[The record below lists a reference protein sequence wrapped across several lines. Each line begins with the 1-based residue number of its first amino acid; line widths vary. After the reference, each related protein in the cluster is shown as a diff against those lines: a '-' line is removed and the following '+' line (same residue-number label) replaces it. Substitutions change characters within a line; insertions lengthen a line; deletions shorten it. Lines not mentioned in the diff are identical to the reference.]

1 MSFVVETKKD
11 FDRLVDQYPG
21 RILFCDRTRIQDTLQ
36 GKCIDQTSHLHE
48 VRSYEK
54 VIPEE
59 YMGVLEPAIKEDKK
73 KNRQAKSE
81 VNGSIRNWQVVISDL
96 PCNCVHCIGLSTL
109 DAEID
114 DRVIKVKVTQESDLE
129 KTELCKYSK

>member
-1 MSFVVETKKD
+1 
-11 FDRLVDQYPG
+11 
-21 RILFCDRTRIQDTLQ
+21 
-36 GKCIDQTSHLHE
+36 LHK

-59 YMGVLEPAIKEDKK
+59 YTGVLEPAVKEDKK

-96 PCNCVHCIGLSTL
+96 PCNCVHCIGICLSTL

-114 DRVIKVKVTQESDLE
+114 ERVIKVKVTQESDLE
-129 KTELCKYSK
+129 KMELCKYSKWRNNRIYKMKGPVQLEPKSPSSFC

>member
-81 VNGSIRNWQVVISDL
+81 VNGSIRNWQVVISTSHAIVSTVL
-96 PCNCVHCIGLSTL
+96 VCLLLMQKLMIGSL
-109 DAEID
+109 
-114 DRVIKVKVTQESDLE
+114 K
-129 KTELCKYSK
+129 